1 MVILDDQ
8 LGSGKCYAMGG
19 AILAAETGY
28 PIVPV
33 AHNAGSFWLRR
44 GFLKKPGTVRV
55 AIGPAIDPRGKK
67 AEEIIRQVEE
77 WIENKMK
84 ELER

>member
-1 MVILDDQ
+1 MTNIV
-8 LGSGKCYAMGG
+8 
-19 AILAAETGY
+19 LASTGVDRK
-28 PIVPV
+28 PMVPV

-55 AIGPAIDPRGKK
+55 AIGPVIDPRGQK

-84 ELER
+84 ELEQLV